1 MPAQVHL
8 TDTPIFDLL
17 IFGGRVIDPA
27 NDIDDH
33 LDVGVSGGVIT
44 AVSKNLPKNRAKEI
58 YNAGGKLVVPG
69 LIDTHVHVFDGVA
82 PYGMDADEYCLSR
95 GSTTVL
101 DCGDAGC
108 NSLEGLKM
116 YVARR
121 TKCRVLSLC
130 HAAATGLVS
139 PDPMGMDP
147 NMGEMTDINVV
158 NVPKAVHAI
167 KSDLASADPF
177 CVGVKVRLARAVSN
191 NGANERE
198 GFKRALQIA
207 EETGTALMVHHNG
220 SSLTV
225 TEVLNQM
232 RPGDMYTHCFHPG
245 SGEGT
250 DTALADTDTLSDVV
264 KDARERGVLFD
275 LGHGQGSFSWNCAEA
290 AARAGFW
297 PDSLSTD
304 LHVGS
309 INGPAYDM
317 PTCMTKY
324 LMLGMPLTAVI
335 AGATSQAAAM
345 LGQGWEDRIG
355 TLGVGRGADITILV
369 SRRVCFSTPL

>member
-8 TDTPIFDLL
+8 TDVPVFDLV

-27 NDIDDH
+27 NGIDDH

-44 AVSKNLPKNRAKEI
+44 AVSKDLPRSGAKQI
-58 YNAGGKLVVPG
+58 YDAAGKLVVPG

-121 TKCRVLSLC
+121 TQCRVLALC

-147 NMGEMTDINVV
+147 NMGEMTDIGNV
-158 NVPKAVHAI
+158 NVPKAVHVI
-167 KSDLASADPF
+167 KADLASADPF
-177 CVGVKVRLARAVSN
+177 CVGVKVRLAKAASN
-191 NGANERE
+191 GGANERE

-207 EETGTALMVHHNG
+207 EESGTSLMVHHNG
-220 SSLTV
+220 SSLTC
-225 TEVLNQM
+225 TEVLSQM
-232 RPGDMYTHCFHPG
+232 RPGDIYTHCFHPG
-245 SGEGT
+245 NGEGT
-250 DTALADTDTLSDVV
+250 DTALADTVRKTPFVS
-264 KDARERGVLFD
+264 ERPFSYTRIDDHFTKTGS
-275 LGHGQGSFSWNCAEA
+275 GQ
-290 AARAGFW
+290 
-297 PDSLSTD
+297 T
-304 LHVGS
+304 
-309 INGPAYDM
+309 
-317 PTCMTKY
+317 
-324 LMLGMPLTAVI
+324 
-335 AGATSQAAAM
+335 
-345 LGQGWEDRIG
+345 
-355 TLGVGRGADITILV
+355 
-369 SRRVCFSTPL
+369 

>member
-8 TDTPIFDLL
+8 TDTPLFDLV

-27 NDIDDH
+27 NGIDGPLDI
-33 LDVGVSGGVIT
+33 GISGGVIT
-44 AVSKNLPKNRAKEI
+44 AVASDLPRNRAKQI
-58 YNAGGKLVVPG
+58 YNAGGKLVAPG

-121 TKCRVLSLC
+121 TQCRVLALC

-147 NMGEMTDINVV
+147 NMGEMTDLSVV

-167 KSDLASADPF
+167 KSDLNSADPF
-177 CVGVKVRLARAVSN
+177 CVGASLALSAPPLTSSHKTEKSAWRAGVKVRLSRAVSN
-191 NGANERE
+191 GGANERE

-207 EETGTALMVHHNG
+207 EESGTALMVHHAG

-225 TEVLNQM
+225 TEVLSQL
-232 RPGDMYTHCFHPG
+232 RRGDMYTHCFHAG

-250 DTALADTDTLSDVV
+250 DTALADTDTLSEVT
-264 KDARERGVLFD
+264 KEARARGVLFD

-290 AARAGFW
+290 AVR
-297 PDSLSTD
+297 PTSTCSL
-304 LHVGS
+304 
-309 INGPAYDM
+309 
-317 PTCMTKY
+317 
-324 LMLGMPLTAVI
+324 
-335 AGATSQAAAM
+335 ATHFLIQ
-345 LGQGWEDRIG
+345 I
-355 TLGVGRGADITILV
+355 
-369 SRRVCFSTPL
+369 